1 MKKSFLLVAALLV
14 LLAMTAVSL
23 TQSGSSIAPFLG
35 VGMVYD
41 ATRLF
46 IGLAI
51 TILLVTVRPRPMVVR
66 VVLGAAAV
74 DITAVAFTQ
83 ALAYTLP
90 IIDALVYIV
99 VAIGLMVEALEDA
112 PEQSL
117 AQSQPHVAA

>member
-74 DITAVAFTQ
+74 GITAVAFTQ

-112 PEQSL
+112 PEQGFT
-117 AQSQPHVAA
+117 QSQPHVTA